1 MSTAHRR
8 AHPLLTVSYRD
19 PQGGW
24 EGVLVI
30 DSIVEGATI
39 GGVRVTPTVH
49 AGEVARL
56 ARSMT
61 LKTSAIGLPVG
72 GAKVGIRY
80 DPGAS
85 TKREAM
91 TRFFAHVRP
100 MCEAWYAF
108 GPDMNTSSREL
119 DEVATRAGIAWRL
132 GALAS
137 AADHERLRQRLHHAM
152 DLPIGPFTV
161 ETLRTGAGV
170 AAAVERAAHCMR
182 LRGPLRVAVQGFGVV
197 GSAAAWSLCQRGH
210 CLVAAADVGGSYSHP
225 DGLDVSTLMAARRA
239 DGLIEAEAL
248 PGWVRRSMAEDV
260 LYSDVDV
267 LVLAAIPD
275 TIHEGNSERVRA
287 RLIVEGA
294 NIPITAQAA
303 ARLHARGI
311 QVVPDYIAS
320 GGAVAMGVGVIRSG
334 FPHGDAGQLIGTI
347 ESLIAGATER
357 AFHKAADTG
366 LTMRQALMPDIGEV
380 DA

>member
-1 MSTAHRR
+1 MSSAHKR
-8 AHPLLTVSYRD
+8 AHPLLSVSYRD

-61 LKTSAIGLPVG
+61 LKTMAIGLPVG

-80 DPGAS
+80 DPGAA
-85 TKREAM
+85 TKRDAM
-91 TRFFAHVRP
+91 SRFFAHVRP
-100 MCEAWYAF
+100 LCEAWYAF
-108 GPDMNTSSREL
+108 GPDMNTTSQEL
-119 DEVATRAGIAWRL
+119 DEVAARAGIAWRL

-137 AADHERLRQRLHHAM
+137 AAEHEALRRRLIHAM

-170 AAAVERAAHCMR
+170 AAAVARAADCMR
-182 LRGPLRVAVQGFGVV
+182 MRGPLRFAVQGFGVV

-210 CLVAAADVGGSYSHP
+210 CLVSAADLGGSYTHQ
-225 DGLDVSTLMAARRA
+225 DGLDVSTLMAARGPG
-239 DGLIEAEAL
+239 GLIEAEAL
-248 PGWVRRSMAEDV
+248 PGFVHRSTAEDV
-260 LYSDVDV
+260 LYADVDV
-267 LVLAAIPD
+267 LVLAAGPD
-275 TIHEGNSERVRA
+275 AIHADNSERIRA
-287 RLIVEGA
+287 RLIVEGG
-294 NIPITAQAA
+294 NIGITAQAG

-311 QVVPDYIAS
+311 AVVPDYLAS

-334 FPHGDAGQLIGTI
+334 FPHDDAGRLIGKI

-357 AFHKAADTG
+357 AFQKAVDTA
-366 LTMRQALMPDIGEV
+366 LPMRMALMPDIGEV